1 MPLREM
7 LAPLAEQQFRRLFVG
22 RSISVLGSA
31 FAPVALAFAV
41 LDDLDGSP
49 SQLGIVLAA
58 MWVPQVVFILI
69 GGIWA
74 DRLPRN
80 VVMVATDLVM
90 AAVQG
95 MVALLLLTDAA
106 EIWHLVALQLVRGVA
121 NSFFFPAASGIVP
134 SVVSPS
140 RLQQANALLRM
151 THSGGQ
157 IFGAASAGVV
167 VAVVGSG
174 SALAVD
180 AASFLVSAVFL
191 AGIRLPRREAEA
203 APSFARELRE
213 GWGEF
218 VSRTW
223 LWLIVVQFL
232 FVNGFSHSALLVLGP
247 VVAKDELGGAAVWG
261 LILGS
266 EGVGMVLGG
275 VLALRFRPRR
285 ILLVATLSMFL
296 FAPVP
301 ILLAEAVAVPLIIA
315 AAVGLGIGFELF
327 GVMWDTALQQ
337 QIPRDRLSRVYSWDM
352 LGSFVAIPLG
362 LSIVGPLADAVG
374 VEATLVASSVV
385 TVVASALV
393 LLSRDVRTLRRL
405 DDAEPDEVAPTPP
418 GGGFALPT
426 TEPAP

>member
-7 LAPLAEQQFRRLFVG
+7 LAPLAEQQFRKLFVG

-49 SQLGIVLAA
+49 SQLGVVLAA
-58 MWVPQVVFILI
+58 MWVPQVVLILI
-69 GGIWA
+69 GGVWA

-80 VVMVATDLVM
+80 LVMVVSDVVM

-95 MVALLLLTDAA
+95 TVALLLITGTA
-106 EIWHLVALQLVRGVA
+106 EIWHLVALQLVRGIA
-121 NSFFFPAASGIVP
+121 NSFFFPASSGIVP
-134 SVVSPS
+134 SVVSPGL
-140 RLQQANALLRM
+140 LQQANALLRV
-151 THSGGQ
+151 TYSGGQ
-157 IFGAASAGVV
+157 IFGAASAGLV
-167 VAVVGSG
+167 VAGVGSG
-174 SALAVD
+174 WALAVD
-180 AASFLVSAVFL
+180 ASSFLVSAAFL

-203 APSFARELRE
+203 APSFVRELRE
-213 GWGEF
+213 GWTEF

-247 VVAKDELGGAAVWG
+247 VIAKDELGGASVWG

-266 EGVGMVLGG
+266 EAVGMVLGG
-275 VLALRFRPRR
+275 VLALRFRPQR
-285 ILLVATLSMFL
+285 ILLVATLAMFL

-301 ILLAEAVAVPLIIA
+301 ILLAEAVAVPLIVA
-315 AAVGLGIGFELF
+315 AAIGLGIGFELF

-362 LSIVGPLADAVG
+362 LTIVGPLADAVG
-374 VEATLVASSVV
+374 VGTTLVASSVV
-385 TVVASALV
+385 TVVATALV
-393 LLSRDVRTLRRL
+393 LLSRDVRTLRRV
-405 DDAEPDEVAPTPP
+405 DEHRAEVAPTPP
-418 GGGFALPT
+418 GAGFALPT